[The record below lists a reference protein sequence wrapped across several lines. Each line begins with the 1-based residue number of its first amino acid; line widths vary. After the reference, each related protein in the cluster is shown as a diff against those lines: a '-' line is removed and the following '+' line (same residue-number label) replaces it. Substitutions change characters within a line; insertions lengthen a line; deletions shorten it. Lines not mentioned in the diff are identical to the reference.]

1 MCRSRRN
8 VDCKSLKNGS
18 AKGEAH
24 TAADMAE
31 MHLKC
36 KKEKQSECNS
46 SKQGNKQKQQS
57 KQHQQE
63 KQQKLKQHGNKGKEK
78 RRHEKIGIKKAAAS
92 THLQNGCK
100 IPTTRFTTVT
110 AKKNSNKARGI
121 YKKNQKCIP
130 EKKECPVKKEIEF
143 ATSTVAALK

>member
-1 MCRSRRN
+1 MEWKHNIFVVKRNLLRRSRRN

-110 AKKNSNKARGI
+110 AKKTATGPGEFI
-121 YKKNQKCIP
+121 KKN
-130 EKKECPVKKEIEF
+130 
-143 ATSTVAALK
+143 